1 VRLSIGGWPQE
12 RKERVLDSQR
22 RTFTWDTVR
31 AIPSGVTET
40 VGTTFSILLADRVFN
55 AGPEAKASL
64 VAIPSLGL
72 LLSLFV
78 VQFVRRSGVSANAML
93 ATIFAMSGLG
103 FGVASFAGGRFEI
116 YLAGMFFGLI
126 GITLS
131 VPLFSQIYRRHYPD
145 EKRGSL
151 FSMTAF
157 VRKFFAIVA
166 ALFFGWLLTQSLEN
180 YPLVLRSYAVAG
192 ILMAGCVLMIEKV
205 ELSPARTVKLFD
217 AFRHASADEAFR
229 KLLISW
235 MILGLGNL
243 LCFSLFVEYITNE
256 RYGFALDEKEVSV
269 ITTVI
274 PEALFLVF
282 VLIWGRVFDRMNFYT
297 VRALINVVFALGIL
311 FYFLGDGIWALYLGI
326 GLHGIARAGGNV
338 VWTLW
343 VTKFAKAENVAE
355 YMSVHT
361 FLTGC
366 RGVIAPF
373 IAFRVAT
380 SMSPQAV
387 AVIGASMIFIA
398 TAMLGKKIFVRTA

>member
-1 VRLSIGGWPQE
+1 M
-12 RKERVLDSQR
+12 
-22 RTFTWDTVR
+22 
-31 AIPSGVTET
+31 PSGVTET
-40 VGTTFSILLADRVFN
+40 IATTFSILLAERIFH

-64 VAIPSLGL
+64 VAIPSFGL

-78 VQFVRRSGVSANAML
+78 VQFVRRSGVSANRVL
-93 ATIFAMSGLG
+93 AVLFTMSGAG
-103 FGVASFAGGRFEI
+103 FTLASFAGDCFEI
-116 YLAGMFFGLI
+116 YLIGMFLGLM
-126 GITLS
+126 GIMLN

-145 EKRGSL
+145 ATRGSL
-151 FSMTAF
+151 FAMTAF
-157 VRKFFAIVA
+157 VRKSFAIGA
-166 ALFFGWLLTQSLEN
+166 AIFFGSLLTESLSN
-180 YPLVLRSYAVAG
+180 YPLVLRTYAMAAF
-192 ILMAGCVLMIEKV
+192 LMAGCVLMIDPV
-205 ELSPARTVKLFD
+205 RLNPARAVKLFD
-217 AFRHASADEAFR
+217 AFRHAGEDEAFR
-229 KLLISW
+229 KILISW

-256 RYGFALDEKEVSV
+256 KYGFSLNEKEVSV

-274 PEALFLVF
+274 PEGCFLVF
-282 VLIWGRVFDRMNFYT
+282 ILIWGRVFDRMNFYL

-311 FYFLGDGIWALYLGI
+311 TYFLGNGIWALYIGI

-373 IAFRVAT
+373 IAFRIA
-380 SMSPQAV
+380 SSAGPEWV
-387 AVIGASMIFIA
+387 AVIGAGMIFIA
-398 TAMLGKKIFVRTA
+398 TTMLGKKIFERTV